1 MDIRQNILLVDG
13 LAASCA
19 GVVVISSTNWLQS
32 LYQLPEQL
40 LVSMALVNLS
50 YAVYSLTLSTIKSRP
65 MIAII
70 VLVVANSLWVIHCLR
85 LSFHYA
91 DSASLFGLLHLV
103 GEAFFVGTL
112 AYFEWKWRGRLAKKR
127 I

>member
-13 LAASCA
+13 LAASYA
-19 GVVVISSTNWLQS
+19 GVVVISSTNWLQG
-32 LYQLPEQL
+32 LYQLPEAL

-70 VLVVANSLWVIHCLR
+70 VLVVANSLWVINCLR
-85 LSFHYA
+85 LAFHYA
-91 DSASLFGLLHLV
+91 DSASLFGLFHLV

-112 AYFEWKWRGRLAKKR
+112 AYLEWKWRGRLAKKR